1 MLRLITVVMIFLSA
15 KTFGQLMGVDGLKK
29 NKHGLYEI
37 SFKDVREAIRKYNY
51 ISDLNG
57 ADTNDIVFDVMKNPI
72 DFAFFGNDIENQII
86 SLVISEGSKYKI
98 MFGEFDGREDQD
110 FFTIMSEKN
119 KPIDLV
125 YRVK

>member
-1 MLRLITVVMIFLSA
+1 MLRLITVVMVLLSS
-15 KTFGQLMGVDGLKK
+15 KSFGQLMGIDGLKK
-29 NKHGLYEI
+29 NKHGLYEM

-86 SLVISEGSKYKI
+86 SLIISDGSKYKI

-110 FFTIMSEKN
+110 FFTIISEKN
-119 KPIDLV
+119 KPLNLI

>member
-1 MLRLITVVMIFLSA
+1 MLRLITVVMVLLSS
-15 KTFGQLMGVDGLKK
+15 KSFGQLMGVDGLKK
-29 NKHGLYEI
+29 NKYGLYEM

-86 SLVISEGSKYKI
+86 SLIISEGSKYKI

-110 FFTIMSEKN
+110 FFTIISEKN
-119 KPIDLV
+119 KPLNLI

>member
-1 MLRLITVVMIFLSA
+1 MLRLITVVMVLLSS
-15 KTFGQLMGVDGLKK
+15 KSFGQLMGVDGLKK
-29 NKHGLYEI
+29 NKHGLYEM

-86 SLVISEGSKYKI
+86 SLIISEGSKYKI

-110 FFTIMSEKN
+110 FFTIISEKN
-119 KPIDLV
+119 KPLNLI

>member
-1 MLRLITVVMIFLSA
+1 MLRLITVVMVLLSS
-15 KTFGQLMGVDGLKK
+15 KSFGQLMGVDGLKK
-29 NKHGLYEI
+29 NKHGLYEM

-86 SLVISEGSKYKI
+86 SLIISDGSKYKI

-110 FFTIMSEKN
+110 FFTIISEKN
-119 KPIDLV
+119 KPLNLI

>member
-1 MLRLITVVMIFLSA
+1 MIRLITVLVVLFSTTA
-15 KTFGQLMGVDGLKK
+15 FGQLMGVDGLKK
-29 NKHGLYEI
+29 NKHGLYEM

-57 ADTNDIVFDVMKNPI
+57 ADTNDVVFDVMNNPI

-86 SLVISEGSKYKI
+86 SLFIIDGTRFKI
-98 MFGEFDGREDQD
+98 MFGEFDGREDQK
-110 FFTIMSEKN
+110 FFSILDEEN